1 MRFRYESFW
10 TQEYKSEMGQRGVE
24 RISPMYQLPSLGTKN
39 FPHVDALLGKFPVL
53 NPLNDP
59 I

>member
-1 MRFRYESFW
+1 MSRFGLRNTKGEID
-10 TQEYKSEMGQRGVE
+10 QRGVE
-24 RISPMYQLPSLGTKN
+24 RISPIYQLHSLGTKN

-53 NPLNDP
+53 DPLNDP

>member
-1 MRFRYESFW
+1 MSRFGFRN
-10 TQEYKSEMGQRGVE
+10 TKGEMGQRCFE
-24 RISPMYQLPSLGTKN
+24 RISPMYQFPSLGTKN

-53 NPLNDP
+53 DPLNDP